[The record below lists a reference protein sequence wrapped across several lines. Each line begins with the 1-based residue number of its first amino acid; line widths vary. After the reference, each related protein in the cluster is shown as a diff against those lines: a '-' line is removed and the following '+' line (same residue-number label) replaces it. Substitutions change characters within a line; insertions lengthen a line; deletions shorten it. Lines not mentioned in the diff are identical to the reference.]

1 MFDLKIA
8 SKERHD
14 RFVQRIVATREVW
27 GLKSDDGWAVSTS
40 TADSTKNK
48 SVMPFWSDLAYAKQ
62 CAKDEWTN
70 YEPTSINLSLFMER
84 WLSGMA
90 KDDCLVG
97 TNWNAQLCG
106 YEIKPLFLKA
116 EIEARLKEFADGK

>member
-14 RFVQRIVATREVW
+14 RFVQRIVAAREVW
-27 GLKSDDGWAVSTS
+27 GLKSDAGWSVSIS
-40 TADSTKNK
+40 TADTTKDK

-62 CAKDEWTN
+62 CAKDEWAI
-70 YEPTSINLSLFMER
+70 YKPTSINLDLFMER
-84 WLSGMA
+84 WLPGMA

-97 TNWNAQLCG
+97 TNWNARLCG
-106 YEIKPLFLKA
+106 YEIEPLTLKA
-116 EIEARLKEFADGK
+116 EIEARLKELTAGK